1 MPPAHAIGTRTE
13 DCIRAG
19 VLFGAADAIDG
30 LVRRIKA
37 EWPTKRVPKIVA
49 TGGLAPLVTPICRE
63 IDIVEPHSH
72 ALRAPD
78 RLRIPRAI
86 RHGVSESA
94 RRAAD
99 RTRLRRLGYRLLPGE
114 GFSYVLHTRPR
125 EWPIMIAHTT
135 LGFVLAQGVGATM
148 HGVRLATL
156 LGGLAV
162 WVVLL
167 NGGTL
172 AINSAF
178 DNDEG
183 DIGYLDAPPPPPA
196 HLALF
201 GFALMVAGQG
211 IALALPRGFA
221 IAYAICF
228 AMSLLYSVPPARL
241 KAVAGADWIINM
253 IGFGALTPYAG
264 WALTQL
270 PLSRAGAWALGGFAP
285 LFAALYP
292 LTQLYQLERG
302 SRARR
307 SHARDRAWCAVESR
321 RLDWSGRDCLRV
333 LREGVHALARCV
345 ARCRAM
351 RRRCSRSASR
361 APPGCSC

>member
-1 MPPAHAIGTRTE
+1 
-13 DCIRAG
+13 
-19 VLFGAADAIDG
+19 
-30 LVRRIKA
+30 
-37 EWPTKRVPKIVA
+37 
-49 TGGLAPLVTPICRE
+49 
-63 IDIVEPHSH
+63 
-72 ALRAPD
+72 
-78 RLRIPRAI
+78 
-86 RHGVSESA
+86 VSEPA
-94 RRAAD
+94 RRAAEHT
-99 RTRLRRLGYRLLPGE
+99 RTRRLGYRLLPGE
-114 GFSYVLHTRPR
+114 GFSYLLHMRPR
-125 EWPIMIAHTT
+125 EWPIMIAHTA
-135 LGFVLAQGVGATM
+135 LGFVLAQGVSATIHGA
-148 HGVRLATL
+148 RFATL

-201 GFALMVAGQG
+201 GFALMLAGQG

-253 IGFGALTPYAG
+253 VGFGALTPYAG
-264 WALTQL
+264 WALTLL
-270 PLSRAGAWALGGFAP
+270 PLSRAGAWAIGGFAP

-292 LTQLYQLERG
+292 LTQLYQLEDD
-302 SRARR
+302 RARGDR
-307 SHARDRAWCAVESR
+307 TLAIVLGPRWSLAVSIGAVVIAFACFARASALSHAVSRDAPALLALGVAACAWLLVLTPWIVRASGLSPAAHKRGMYAALGAWALTDAAVLIAVR
-321 RLDWSGRDCLRV
+321 
-333 LREGVHALARCV
+333 
-345 ARCRAM
+345 
-351 RRRCSRSASR
+351 
-361 APPGCSC
+361 

>member
-1 MPPAHAIGTRTE
+1 
-13 DCIRAG
+13 
-19 VLFGAADAIDG
+19 
-30 LVRRIKA
+30 
-37 EWPTKRVPKIVA
+37 
-49 TGGLAPLVTPICRE
+49 
-63 IDIVEPHSH
+63 
-72 ALRAPD
+72 
-78 RLRIPRAI
+78 
-86 RHGVSESA
+86 VSEPA
-94 RRAAD
+94 RRAAEH
-99 RTRLRRLGYRLLPGE
+99 TRIRRLGYRLLPGE
-114 GFSYVLHTRPR
+114 GFSYVLHMRPR

-148 HGVRLATL
+148 RGTRLAPL
-156 LGGLAV
+156 LAGLAV

-196 HLALF
+196 HLAVF
-201 GFALMVAGQG
+201 GLALMSAGQG

-253 IGFGALTPYAG
+253 VGFGALTPYAG
-264 WALTQL
+264 WALTQF
-270 PLSRAGAWALGGFAP
+270 PLSRAGAWALAGFAP

-292 LTQLYQLERG
+292 LTQLYQLDED
-302 SRARR
+302 RARG
-307 SHARDRAWCAVESR
+307 DRTLALVLGLRWSLAVSTAAVLVAFACFEKASMLSGAATRGTSALVALGVAAGAWMVVLIPWSIRASGLSPAAHKRGMYAALGAWALTDAAVLIAVR
-321 RLDWSGRDCLRV
+321 
-333 LREGVHALARCV
+333 
-345 ARCRAM
+345 
-351 RRRCSRSASR
+351 
-361 APPGCSC
+361 